1 MADGGGGEGAE
12 GGGNA
17 DWRPI
22 YDRVEAMVSK
32 SQGRAKALAADRGRL
47 EAADRVQR
55 ESWEVARR
63 LQRSVEELQAA
74 SREKDVEMD
83 RLRAEA
89 ADGRKKLQ
97 VICSSPSC
105 IPLFLFGFPSLGFFL
120 IDASWSCC
128 GRKAGAGRKMRWEA
142 AYVDLLIG
150 ANEKLAGEEPSS
162 LGAKLL
168 MFQTSAACGGNAA
181 SFLRIF
187 QLIAVSLCCY

>member
-12 GGGNA
+12 GGGNG
-17 DWRPI
+17 DWQPI

-74 SREKDVEMD
+74 AREKDVEMD

-89 ADGRKKLQ
+89 ADARKKLQ
-97 VICSSPSC
+97 VICSGPSC
-105 IPLFLFGFPSLGFFL
+105 IPLFLFGVS
-120 IDASWSCC
+120 I
-128 GRKAGAGRKMRWEA
+128 
-142 AYVDLLIG
+142 
-150 ANEKLAGEEPSS
+150 SS
-162 LGAKLL
+162 
-168 MFQTSAACGGNAA
+168 F
-181 SFLRIF
+181 
-187 QLIAVSLCCY
+187 